1 MSSLQAQIEK
11 RGERIFDL
19 VDRYPESIFSTAG
32 FYQRMMA
39 LSMRDEHFKV
49 QMFRFVDVLASLQR
63 SSDIVQH
70 LGEYFADMRDGFAA
84 YKPRKSRVASPSL
97 RGFAPVIHTGV
108 RLARIVPWLSSMVL
122 RRNVSGMARQ
132 FIAGKN
138 PDDVMKTLR
147 KRRQQNI
154 GFTVDLLGE
163 AVVSET
169 EAGAYAARCSELLE
183 HLSRETCGWTD
194 PLGTNSELFP
204 VVNLSVKIS
213 ALYSQMN
220 PADPVGAIAHLAP
233 KLRPILR
240 RARELGAFINFD
252 MESYAHKN
260 TTLDLFKTLCAE
272 AEFKDWPH
280 AGIVIQAYLRDAEA
294 DLRDLIE
301 WGRARGTRF
310 TVRLVK
316 GAYWDYEKIKSR
328 QNGWDCPVYLQ
339 KPESDVNFEALTR
352 VLLENESIVT
362 AAFGSHNVRSIAHAQ
377 ALAEELGI
385 DRSRFEFQFLY
396 GMAGPIKR
404 ALVEMS
410 YRVREYCPVG
420 ELLPGMSYLVRRLL
434 ENTSNEG
441 FLRAKFSEHVSAAQ
455 LLRNPG
461 EIIRRG
467 ESASPLAKGERIEV
481 RRSTPGSA
489 QDTETL
495 TLPSPFAR
503 ERRTTTA
510 EDRHRY
516 NGANGRAR
524 QCQSGSD
531 PGAPP
536 GVEQPPGDVYKNSPL
551 VNFVYKESQEK
562 MQAALRDVRNRFGQE
577 FPLVINGEK
586 IWTDKL
592 TPSVNP
598 SAPNEIVGYA
608 AEAGIPEAERAVK
621 AARDAFGK
629 WSRTS
634 FEERAQLL
642 ERAAAILDRRRYE
655 LSALEV
661 FEVGKP
667 WAEADGDLREAI
679 DFCHFYAHQMRL
691 IGRPRLTQQV
701 PGEESYQHYWPRG
714 VALVI
719 APWNFPMAIL
729 CGMVSAALVTGNTVI
744 MKPSEQSLN
753 IGAMLMEI
761 FEEAGVPPGVLNFL
775 NGRGSV
781 IGAHLVDHKDV
792 DLIAFTGSREVG
804 LRIWESAGKTR
815 EGQRELKHVICEMGG
830 KNPVIIDS
838 DADLDEAIVDSI
850 YSAFG
855 YQGQKC
861 SALSRLI
868 VLEENYDRVMER
880 LLNAAASLRVGN
892 PEAPGIMVGPVIDE
906 AAYRRIL
913 EYIDIGK
920 SEATLAYQ
928 AKDLPPQGYFIPPTI
943 FTGVKPDMRI
953 AREEIFGPVLS
964 VLKVRDLDEAIE
976 VANGT
981 DYALTAGFFSRSPAN
996 IERAKAEIEAG
1007 NVYINRSC
1015 TGAVVGR
1022 HPFGGFK
1029 MSGGGTK
1036 AGGEDYLL
1044 QFLLPRVVTE
1054 NIMRHGFAPEETPQ
1068 YRDEFLPPR

>member
-1 MSSLQAQIEK
+1 MSSLQSEVER
-11 RGERIFDL
+11 RGSQIFDL
-19 VDRYPESIFSTAG
+19 VDRDPEAVLCKCG
-32 FYQRMMA
+32 FYTRIKGW
-39 LSMRDEHFKV
+39 SMRDEHFKV
-49 QMFRFVDVLASLQR
+49 QMFRFVDVLASLRR
-63 SSDIVQH
+63 SGDIVQH
-70 LGEYFADMRDGFAA
+70 LGEYFVDMRD
-84 YKPRKSRVASPSL
+84 
-97 RGFAPVIHTGV
+97 GFAPVIHTGV
-108 RLARIVPWLSSMVL
+108 RLARIIPWLSSMVL

-147 KRRQQNI
+147 KRWQQNI

-163 AVVSET
+163 AGVSET
-169 EAGAYAARCSELLE
+169 EAGAYAARCLELLE
-183 HLSRETCGWTD
+183 HLARETRGWTD
-194 PLGTNSELFP
+194 PLGDGAELFP

-220 PADPVGAIAHLAP
+220 SADPADAIAHLAP
-233 KLRPILR
+233 RLRPILR

-252 MESYAHKN
+252 MESYVHKN
-260 TTLDLFKTLCAE
+260 ITLDLFRTLFTE
-272 AEFKDWPH
+272 AEFNDWPH
-280 AGIVIQAYLRDAEA
+280 VGIVIQAYLRDAEK

-339 KPESDVNFEALTR
+339 KPESDLNFEVLTR
-352 VLLENESIVT
+352 VLIENESIVT

-404 ALVEMS
+404 ALVEMG

-455 LLRNPG
+455 LLRDPSALVAVTSA
-461 EIIRRG
+461 EI
-467 ESASPLAKGERIEV
+467 KN
-481 RRSTPGSA
+481 
-489 QDTETL
+489 
-495 TLPSPFAR
+495 
-503 ERRTTTA
+503 
-510 EDRHRY
+510 RHQR
-516 NGANGRAR
+516 NGASLA
-524 QCQSGSD
+524 
-531 PGAPP
+531 APA
-536 GVEQPPGDVYKNSPL
+536 GDIYENSPL
-551 VNFVYKESQEK
+551 VNFAYKESQEQ
-562 MQAALRDVRNRFGQE
+562 MQAALRDVRNRFGRK

-608 AEAGIPEAERAVK
+608 TEAGIPEAERAVK
-621 AARDAFGK
+621 AARTAFGK
-629 WSRTS
+629 WSRSS

-642 ERAAAILDRRRYE
+642 ERTAGILDRRRYE

-667 WAEADGDLREAI
+667 WAEADGDIREAI

-691 IGRPRLTQQV
+691 MGRPRLTQQV

-804 LRIWESAGKTR
+804 LGIWESAGKTR

-830 KNPVIIDS
+830 KNAMIVDT

-868 VLEENYDRVMER
+868 VLEENYDRIMER
-880 LLNAAASLRVGN
+880 LLSAAASLRVGN

-981 DYALTAGFFSRSPAN
+981 DYALTGGFFSRSPAN
-996 IERAKAEIEAG
+996 IERVKAQLEAG
-1007 NVYINRSC
+1007 NVYINRPC
-1015 TGAVVGR
+1015 TGAIVGR

-1036 AGGEDYLL
+1036 AGGTDYLL

-1054 NIMRHGFAPEETPQ
+1054 NIMRHGFAPAETAM
-1068 YRDEFLPPR
+1068 YRDEFLPRA

>member
-1 MSSLQAQIEK
+1 
-11 RGERIFDL
+11 
-19 VDRYPESIFSTAG
+19 
-32 FYQRMMA
+32 
-39 LSMRDEHFKV
+39 
-49 QMFRFVDVLASLQR
+49 
-63 SSDIVQH
+63 
-70 LGEYFADMRDGFAA
+70 
-84 YKPRKSRVASPSL
+84 
-97 RGFAPVIHTGV
+97 
-108 RLARIVPWLSSMVL
+108 
-122 RRNVSGMARQ
+122 MARQ

-138 PDDVMKTLR
+138 CANVMKTLR
-147 KRRQQNI
+147 KRHAEKI

-163 AVVSET
+163 AVLSEK
-169 EAGAYAARCSELLE
+169 EADEYAARCLDLLE
-183 HLSRETCGWTD
+183 CLARETQGWTD
-194 PLGTNSELFP
+194 PLGKDSELFP

-220 PADPVGAIAHLAP
+220 PADPADAIAHLAP

-252 MESYAHKN
+252 MESYVHKN
-260 TTLDLFKTLCAE
+260 ITIELFKTTFGE
-272 AEFKDWPH
+272 GEFKDWPD

-294 DLRDLIE
+294 DLRDLID

-316 GAYWDYEKIKSR
+316 GAYWDYETMKSR
-328 QNGWDCPVYLQ
+328 QNGWNCPVYFQ
-339 KPESDVNFEALTR
+339 KPESDVNFEALSR

-362 AAFGSHNVRSIAHAQ
+362 AAFGSHNVRSVAHAQ

-385 DRSRFEFQFLY
+385 DRSRFEFQLLY
-396 GMAGPIKR
+396 GMAEPIKR
-404 ALVEMS
+404 ALVEMG

-441 FLRAKFSEHVSAAQ
+441 FLRAKFSENVSAAE
-455 LLRNPG
+455 LLRDPK
-461 EIIRRG
+461 E
-467 ESASPLAKGERIEV
+467 LV
-481 RRSTPGSA
+481 RQNRA
-489 QDTETL
+489 N
-495 TLPSPFAR
+495 LPEATIPAI
-503 ERRTTTA
+503 A
-510 EDRHRY
+510 EDRHPK
-516 NGANGRAR
+516 NGA
-524 QCQSGSD
+524 SIE
-531 PGAPP
+531 P
-536 GVEQPPGDVYKNSPL
+536 PPGDIYENSPL
-551 VNFVYKESQEK
+551 VNFVYQESQEK
-562 MQAALRDVRNRFGQE
+562 MRIALRQVRNRFGE
-577 FPLVINGEK
+577 KYPLVIGGEK
-586 IWTDKL
+586 VWTDKL

-598 SAPNEIVGYA
+598 SAPKEVVGYG
-608 AEAGIPEAERAVK
+608 AEAGIPDAERAVK
-621 AARDAFGK
+621 AARAAFGK
-629 WSRTS
+629 WSRTP
-634 FEERAQLL
+634 FEERARLL
-642 ERAAAILDRRRYE
+642 EGAAAIMDRRRYE

-667 WAEADGDLREAI
+667 WAEADGDIREAI
-679 DFCHFYAHQMRL
+679 DFCRFYAKRMRQ
-691 IGRPRLTQQV
+691 IGRPRLTQHV

-719 APWNFPMAIL
+719 APWNFPIAIL

-744 MKPSEQSLN
+744 MKPSEQS
-753 IGAMLMEI
+753 IICGVMLMEI
-761 FEEAGVPPGVLNFL
+761 FQEAGVPPGVLNFL
-775 NGRGSV
+775 SGRGSV

-804 LRIWESAGKTR
+804 LRIWESAGITR
-815 EGQRELKHVICEMGG
+815 PGQRELKRVVCEMGG

-838 DADLDEAIVDSI
+838 DADLDEAITDSI

-868 VLEENYDRVMER
+868 LLDENYDRVMER
-880 LLNAAASLRVGN
+880 LLSAAESLRVGN
-892 PEAPGIMVGPVIDE
+892 PEEPGTMVGPVIDE
-906 AAYRRIL
+906 AAFMRIQ
-913 EYIDIGK
+913 EYIEIGK

-928 AKDLPPQGYFIPPTI
+928 AKEVPPEGYFIPPTI
-943 FTGVKPDMRI
+943 FTGVKPDMQI

-964 VLKVRDLDEAIE
+964 VIKVPDLDEAFE

-996 IERAKAEIEAG
+996 IDRAKAEIEAG

-1036 AGGEDYLL
+1036 AGGADYLL

-1054 NIMRHGFAPEETPQ
+1054 NVTRHGFAPEETPE
-1068 YRDEFLPPR
+1068 YRDEFLGPQRR